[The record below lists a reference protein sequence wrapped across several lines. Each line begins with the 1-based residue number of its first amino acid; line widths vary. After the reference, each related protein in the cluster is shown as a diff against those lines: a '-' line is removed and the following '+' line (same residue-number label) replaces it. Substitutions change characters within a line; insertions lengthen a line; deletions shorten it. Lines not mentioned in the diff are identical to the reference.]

1 MELPTQPTS
10 SPNTETPFAI
20 TSPTRVRI
28 STTKLCVLNSRNF
41 ADPMASDANRDI
53 SMGSSPPPVPATD
66 DEPKY
71 GGYSRFEIELEVRI
85 HPSFSLLASLTL
97 NPP

>member
-1 MELPTQPTS
+1 
-10 SPNTETPFAI
+10 
-20 TSPTRVRI
+20 
-28 STTKLCVLNSRNF
+28 
-41 ADPMASDANRDI
+41 MASDANRDI

-85 HPSFSLLASLTL
+85 ERLSWLPCS
-97 NPP
+97 